1 MLAVRVS
8 AASTLRCDVSVLQFA
23 VDAATQHS
31 TTTTAGNKGHL
42 SKRET
47 AVSRA
52 EELRSPALPI
62 MTRIKSVCRP
72 LSARFVWP
80 FKLVRLVRLAE
91 GSRAV
96 PA

>member
-1 MLAVRVS
+1 MYLQV
-8 AASTLRCDVSVLQFA
+8 RCDVSALQFA
-23 VDAATQHS
+23 ADVATQHS
-31 TTTTAGNKGHL
+31 TAHKGHL

-52 EELRSPALPI
+52 EEPSPAQPSSAQLRVGSI

-72 LSARFVWP
+72 LSAFVWP
-80 FKLVRLVRLAE
+80 FKLVRLAK

-96 PA
+96 PD